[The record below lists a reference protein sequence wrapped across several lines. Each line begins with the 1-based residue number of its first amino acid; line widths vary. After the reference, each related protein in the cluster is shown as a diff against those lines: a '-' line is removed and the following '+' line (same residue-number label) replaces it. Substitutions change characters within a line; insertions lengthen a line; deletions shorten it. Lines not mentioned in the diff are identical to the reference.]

1 MSEKQPSHPCG
12 GFCFSENSAV
22 ISVIYDFCIFLQ
34 PRGNIMTEISD
45 AIAHLQDMS
54 ARQIIGLANRYLEN
68 AGNEFS
74 SSFEQ
79 VDLSDVANRN
89 IKSEISRAHG
99 KIAEARALA
108 SHDDVSEMILNRIE
122 AKSHFLSGRLA
133 LAIDKPK
140 EAVGHFES
148 CLYVEK
154 EDAQAHF
161 ALGIAFMRAGK
172 REQSL
177 ESTQTALAL
186 DPENMD
192 YLEYWD
198 RYKGT
203 TKLGAFIASKTGE
216 TAIRTTGKG
225 AVLVGKG
232 LVAGV
237 GLMSRMFLKK

>member
-1 MSEKQPSHPCG
+1 
-12 GFCFSENSAV
+12 
-22 ISVIYDFCIFLQ
+22 
-34 PRGNIMTEISD
+34 MTEISD
-45 AIAHLQDMS
+45 AITHLQDMS
-54 ARQIIGLANRYLEN
+54 ARQTIGLANRYLEN
-68 AGNEFS
+68 ASKEFS

-79 VDLSDVANRN
+79 VDLSDMANRN

-99 KIAEARALA
+99 KISEARALA
-108 SHDDVSEMILNRIE
+108 SHDDVSEMILSRIE

-133 LAIDKPK
+133 LSLDKPK
-140 EAVGHFES
+140 EAIGHFES

-161 ALGIAFMRAGK
+161 ALGIALMRAGK

-198 RYKGT
+198 KHKGIS
-203 TKLGAFIASKTGE
+203 KIGAAVISKNGEAVIDGALKGGSDVWLYRQNIA
-216 TAIRTTGKG
+216 
-225 AVLVGKG
+225 
-232 LVAGV
+232 
-237 GLMSRMFLKK
+237 